1 MIQVDPT
8 EKQAALQLP
17 GPDQVLLFLWRKLAS
32 GCDSLL
38 FRYSTIYRRQLAI
51 KRLTEFR

>member
-1 MIQVDPT
+1 MIHVDPDT
-8 EKQAALQLP
+8 KQPTPQFP

-32 GCDSLL
+32 DCESLL
-38 FRYSTIYRRQLAI
+38 FRYSNTYRRQLAI